1 MAMVK
6 VKAIC
11 NFADSK
17 SNNGIRFLGE
27 VFETSQERV
36 EFLNGLRDFPLVEI
50 IEEVLEEKPVVEII
64 EEVLEEKPVVEIIEE
79 VLEEKPVVEI
89 IEEVLEEKP
98 IRKRK
103 KRVSES
109 DSDNVSD
116 EKTEPTSVEIATSE
130 V

>member
-1 MAMVK
+1 MAIVK

-17 SNNGIRFLGE
+17 SSNGIRFLGE

-36 EFLNGLRDFPLVEI
+36 EFLNSLRDFPLVEV
-50 IEEVLEEKPVVEII
+50 IEEVQEKPA
-64 EEVLEEKPVVEIIEE
+64 
-79 VLEEKPVVEI
+79 
-89 IEEVLEEKP
+89 
-98 IRKRK
+98 RKRK

-109 DSDNVSD
+109 DSDDVSEENVD
-116 EKTEPTSVEIATSE
+116 PTSVEIATSE

>member
-36 EFLNGLRDFPLVEI
+36 EFLNGLRDFPLVEV
-50 IEEVLEEKPVVEII
+50 IEEVLEEKPA
-64 EEVLEEKPVVEIIEE
+64 
-79 VLEEKPVVEI
+79 
-89 IEEVLEEKP
+89 
-98 IRKRK
+98 RKRK

>member
-1 MAMVK
+1 MAIVK

-17 SNNGIRFLGE
+17 SSNGIRFLGE

-36 EFLNGLRDFPLVEI
+36 EFLNGLRDFPLVEV
-50 IEEVLEEKPVVEII
+50 IEEVLEEKPA
-64 EEVLEEKPVVEIIEE
+64 
-79 VLEEKPVVEI
+79 
-89 IEEVLEEKP
+89 
-98 IRKRK
+98 RKRK

-109 DSDNVSD
+109 DSDNVSE
-116 EKTEPTSVEIATSE
+116 EKIDPTSVEIATGE